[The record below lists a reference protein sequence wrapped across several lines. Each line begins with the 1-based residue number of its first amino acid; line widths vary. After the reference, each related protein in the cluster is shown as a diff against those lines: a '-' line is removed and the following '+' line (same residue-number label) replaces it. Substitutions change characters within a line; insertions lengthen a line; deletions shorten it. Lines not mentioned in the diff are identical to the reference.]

1 MSEELLY
8 WQALNRA
15 LDAELAADASVF
27 TLGEDV
33 GLYGGSYRVTEG
45 LYAKYGEWRVRDT
58 PISENSFTGLGVG
71 AALVGLRPVVE
82 IMTVNFMLLALDSII
97 NAAAKIPFMSGGQF
111 GMPLVV
117 RVPGGVAHQ
126 LGAQHSQ
133 RLEYTLMNVPGLRIA
148 VPSTPQDA
156 YWQLRQAIV
165 SDEPIILL
173 EHELLYFSKGPVDVL
188 ADAPP
193 MHRAVVR
200 REGHDLTI
208 VSYSRHAVLSQQAAG
223 ELSKEGIEA
232 EVIDLRSLKPI
243 DWDTCAAS
251 LEKTHRM
258 LVVEEDCRF
267 AGAGAEI
274 VATLTER
281 CFDSLDAP
289 VQRLAGLDMST
300 PFNGAL
306 EAATIPQ
313 VPDIVAAARAL
324 CRPTQASTAGTKSA
338 PSPTSTRPGAVV
350 SGVAQA
356 TPAAPKIAP
365 PETAGAP
372 QAAAAA
378 AGKGEPAPAAKSAA
392 APVKTTDAERTHPSA
407 PPEGQRR

>member
-1 MSEELLY
+1 
-8 WQALNRA
+8 
-15 LDAELAADASVF
+15 
-27 TLGEDV
+27 
-33 GLYGGSYRVTEG
+33 
-45 LYAKYGEWRVRDT
+45 
-58 PISENSFTGLGVG
+58 
-71 AALVGLRPVVE
+71 
-82 IMTVNFMLLALDSII
+82 MTVNFMLLALDSLI

-117 RVPGGVAHQ
+117 RVPGGVARQ

-188 ADAPP
+188 ADPPP
-193 MHRAVVR
+193 MHRALVR
-200 REGHDLTI
+200 RTGSDLTI
-208 VSYSRHAVLSQQAAG
+208 VSYSRHALLSQEAAS

-243 DWDTCAAS
+243 DWDTCIAS
-251 LEKTHRM
+251 LNKTHRM

-274 VATLTER
+274 VATLSER

-289 VQRLAGLDMST
+289 VQRLAGLDIST

-313 VPDIVAAARAL
+313 IADIVAAAREL
-324 CRPTQASTAGTKSA
+324 CRSTQGDKTRTKSA
-338 PSPTSTRPGAVV
+338 PSPKSDRLGETADS
-350 SGVAQA
+350 VAQ
-356 TPAAPKIAP
+356 
-365 PETAGAP
+365 
-372 QAAAAA
+372 
-378 AGKGEPAPAAKSAA
+378 APAAK
-392 APVKTTDAERTHPSA
+392 AEDSA
-407 PPEGQRR
+407 PTSAKETDMHAPALKSSAKAKNKESKS

>member
-45 LYAKYGEWRVRDT
+45 LCAKYGEWRVRDT

-82 IMTVNFMLLALDSII
+82 IMTINFMLLALDSII

-232 EVIDLRSLKPI
+232 DVIDLRSLKPI

-289 VQRLAGLDMST
+289 VQRLAGLDIST

-338 PSPTSTRPGAVV
+338 PSPASARPGAVV

-356 TPAAPKIAP
+356 TPAPPKIAP
-365 PETAGAP
+365 
-372 QAAAAA
+372 QVAAAA
-378 AGKGEPAPAAKSAA
+378 AG
-392 APVKTTDAERTHPSA
+392 KTTDAERTHPSA
-407 PPEGQRR
+407 PHKGQRG

>member
-58 PISENSFTGLGVG
+58 PISEGSFTGLGVG
-71 AALVGLRPVVE
+71 AALAGLRPVVE
-82 IMTVNFMLLALDSII
+82 IMTINFMLLALDSII

-173 EHELLYFSKGPVDVL
+173 EHEMLYFSKGQVDVL
-188 ADAPP
+188 AEAPP
-193 MHRAVVR
+193 MHRALVR

-208 VSYSRHAVLSQQAAG
+208 VSYSRHAILSQNAAD

-243 DWDTCAAS
+243 DWDTCATS
-251 LEKTHRM
+251 VEKTHRV

-274 VATLTER
+274 AATLAER

-300 PFNGAL
+300 PFNGVL

-313 VPDIVAAARAL
+313 VPDIVAAAREL
-324 CRPTQASTAGTKSA
+324 CRPTQGNKPATKPTPSLKPTSPGQATAGVT
-338 PSPTSTRPGAVV
+338 
-350 SGVAQA
+350 QA
-356 TPAAPKIAP
+356 APAAPKTAP
-365 PETAGAP
+365 SETAP
-372 QAAAAA
+372 VPKAAAAA
-378 AGKGEPAPAAKSAA
+378 AGKGAPAPAAKPAA
-392 APVKTTDAERTHPSA
+392 GPAK
-407 PPEGQRR
+407 GQRR

>member
-15 LDAELAADASVF
+15 LDAEMAADASVF

-45 LYAKYGEWRVRDT
+45 LCAKYGEWRVRDT

-82 IMTVNFMLLALDSII
+82 IMTINFMLLALDSII

-392 APVKTTDAERTHPSA
+392 APVKTTDAERTHPSV